1 MPKIEIYLCDGW
13 VFENNHCE
21 KRRCIHQGCVII
33 TLSMVSL
40 SMKRPV
46 GIFILATLLILLGIG
61 GISGGLSL
69 MADPSGDLM
78 GLPLVLLESVSLQT
92 YLLPSMFLFVIMG
105 ILPLVATVGLLRG
118 QKSAWIVT
126 VGLSILL
133 ILWICFQIILWG
145 APIAIQIFY
154 LVIGVVMLG
163 LCFIPSISEYYQ
175 ETAT

>member
-1 MPKIEIYLCDGW
+1 
-13 VFENNHCE
+13 
-21 KRRCIHQGCVII
+21 
-33 TLSMVSL
+33 
-40 SMKRPV
+40 
-46 GIFILATLLILLGIG
+46 
-61 GISGGLSL
+61 

-92 YLLPSMFLFVIMG
+92 YLLPSMFLFVVMG
-105 ILPLVATVGLLRG
+105 ILPLVAAVGLLRG

-145 APIAIQIFY
+145 APIAIQITY

-163 LCFIPSISEYYQ
+163 LCFIPSIREYYQ
-175 ETAT
+175 GTAT

>member
-1 MPKIEIYLCDGW
+1 MLKIEKFVYDLWI
-13 VFENNHCE
+13 FENNHCDE
-21 KRRCIHQGCVII
+21 RSYTLQGCVII
-33 TLSMVSL
+33 LPSMVSL
-40 SMKRPV
+40 SIERPI

-78 GLPLVLLESVSLQT
+78 GLPLVLLESISLQT
-92 YLLPSMFLFVIMG
+92 YLLPSMFLFVAMG

-145 APIAIQIFY
+145 APIAIQIIY

-163 LCFIPSISEYYQ
+163 LCFIPSIREYYQ